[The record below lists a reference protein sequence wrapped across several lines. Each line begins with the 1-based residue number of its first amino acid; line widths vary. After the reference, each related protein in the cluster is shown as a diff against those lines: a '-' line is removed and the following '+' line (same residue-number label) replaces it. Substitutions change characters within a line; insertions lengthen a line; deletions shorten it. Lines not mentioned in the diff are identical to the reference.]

1 MRAIV
6 FRTCIAIAALVAVLS
21 GAVYALLLYYRGPAS
36 PYAALSAGER
46 LFGIQSIDTMKSSRD
61 LAGQI
66 LDDPDGFKPMIDKEM
81 SRIAEAGATH
91 AAIATP
97 YDARFIPVLALW
109 VASARAHKLSVW
121 FRGNFSGWEGWFE
134 YASIDR
140 ATHERLL
147 KNFLRNNPG
156 LFQDGDVFTPCPECE
171 NGTEGDPRQTGD
183 KSGFNDFLIAERAI
197 TADEFTRQNK
207 RVAVYPS
214 MNADIAREII
224 TPATVRAFGGTIL
237 IDHYV
242 RTPKQFARDIRAI
255 PEQLNADIGLGEFGA
270 PIPDLNGAMTE
281 TQQAVFVDSL
291 FGALY
296 AEHASVPVVNYWTLQ
311 GGSTALLNANGTPRA
326 AYVTV
331 QNYFKAFNVH
341 GAVYNSLGEVM
352 RGARVSIDDTDY
364 STVADG
370 TYQIFVPRQYGTV
383 TIRAD
388 GYAPVTLRM
397 PMSTT
402 TTVVR
407 QDAYLEP
414 IAPDWWYRARAALY
428 KMLGLNPTQGLPR

>member
-1 MRAIV
+1 MV
-6 FRTCIAIAALVAVLS
+6 
-21 GAVYALLLYYRGPAS
+21 GAVCAVLLYYRGHAS
-36 PYAALSAGER
+36 PYAAPAANER

-61 LAGQI
+61 MAGQI
-66 LDDPDGFKPMIDKEM
+66 LDDPDGFKPMVDKEL
-81 SRIAEAGATH
+81 SLIAEAGATH

-97 YDARFIPVLALW
+97 YDARFIPVLKLW

-134 YASIDR
+134 YARIDR
-140 ATHERLL
+140 ATHKRLL
-147 KNFLRNNPG
+147 RDFLRDNPG

-171 NGTEGDPRQTGD
+171 NGAEGDPRQTGD
-183 KSGFNDFLIAERAI
+183 VSGFNNFLIEERAI
-197 TADEFTRQNK
+197 AADEFARQNK
-207 RVAVYPS
+207 RIAVYPS
-214 MNADIAREII
+214 MNADIAREVI
-224 TPATVRAFGGTIL
+224 TLATVRAFSGTIL

-242 RTPKQFARDIRAI
+242 RTPQQFARDIRAI

-270 PIPDLNGAMTE
+270 PIPDLNGTMSE
-281 TQQAVFVDSL
+281 HRQAAFVDAL

-296 AEHASVPVVNYWTLQ
+296 AEHASIPLVNYWTLR
-311 GGSTALLNANGTPRA
+311 GGSTAIVNDTGTPRA

-331 QNYFKAFNVH
+331 RNYFEAFNMH
-341 GAVYNSLGEVM
+341 GAIYNSLGEDL

-370 TYQIFVPRQYGTV
+370 TYQIFVPRQYEAV

-397 PMSTT
+397 PASAT

-414 IAPDWWYRARAALY
+414 TAPDWWYRTRAMLY
-428 KMLGLNPTQGLPR
+428 KEFSL